1 MKKALYYISVA
12 VLFLIFILIM
22 NLSFFK
28 NHLSDTEAYFSLL
41 GNQLQDE
48 NWTEAGH
55 RFQELS
61 QSWQQ
66 ILPVIQFSI
75 EKDEIDALNTS
86 LSRLETYIE
95 LHEKN
100 KALVELSEAR
110 EHWDNLER

>member
-48 NWTEAGH
+48 NNIS
-55 RFQELS
+55 FCL
-61 QSWQQ
+61 
-66 ILPVIQFSI
+66 
-75 EKDEIDALNTS
+75 
-86 LSRLETYIE
+86 
-95 LHEKN
+95 
-100 KALVELSEAR
+100 
-110 EHWDNLER
+110 